1 MTLIFEIPAFF
12 QQGIIIAITGYIIVF
27 AALLILY
34 LAFTGVSKIILIKT
48 KRHLAKSGKL
58 KNLKNSE
65 IHISGEVSAAI
76 AMAVYL
82 QTYLHDDESGVLT
95 IKKISKAYSPWSSKI
110 YGLRN
115 TNL

>member
-1 MTLIFEIPAFF
+1 MTLLFETPAFLE
-12 QQGIIIAITGYIIVF
+12 QGIIIAITGYVIVF
-27 AALLILY
+27 VALVVLY
-34 LAFTGVSKIILIKT
+34 LAFTGVSKILLIKT
-48 KRHLAKSGKL
+48 KRHLARSGKL
-58 KNLKNSE
+58 KDLKDHE

-95 IKKISKAYSPWSSKI
+95 IKKISKTYSPWSSKI

-115 TNL
+115 SYR

>member
-1 MTLIFEIPAFF
+1 MTLIFEIPTFLE
-12 QQGIIIAITGYIIVF
+12 QGMIIAITGYVIVF
-27 AALLILY
+27 TALVILY
-34 LAFTGVSKIILIKT
+34 FAFTAVSKILLIKT

-58 KNLKNSE
+58 KNLKDNE

-82 QTYLHDDESGVLT
+82 QNYLHDEESGVLT
-95 IKKISKAYSPWSSKI
+95 IKKISKTYSPWSSKI

-115 TNL
+115 SNR

>member
-1 MTLIFEIPAFF
+1 MTLIFDTPAFLE
-12 QQGIIIAITGYIIVF
+12 QGIIIAITGYVIVF
-27 AALLILY
+27 TALVILY
-34 LAFTGVSKIILIKT
+34 FAFTAVSKILLIKT

-58 KNLKNSE
+58 KNLKNNE

-82 QTYLHDDESGVLT
+82 QNYLHDEESGILT
-95 IKKISKAYSPWSSKI
+95 IKKISKTYSPWSSKI

-115 TNL
+115 SNR

>member
-1 MTLIFEIPAFF
+1 MTLIFEIPAFL

-27 AALLILY
+27 VALVILY
-34 LAFTGVSKIILIKT
+34 LAFTAVTKILLIKT

-58 KNLKNSE
+58 KDLKDSE
-65 IHISGEVSAAI
+65 IQISGEVSAAI

-82 QTYLHDDESGVLT
+82 HTYLHDNENCVLT

-110 YGLRN
+110 YGLRKY
-115 TNL
+115 